1 MLRLWNKSSQSSR
14 LPFSTGKMILADL
27 VVGALSALALP
38 PVYCLPALALGLLY
52 LYRCTQDAS
61 SNRQLAVHA
70 FFFGLGYH
78 TAALSWLTNA
88 ILTRAHDFW
97 WAVPIAAPGCA
108 LILAP
113 FIMVPVLLCRLVPAG
128 PWRMVLLASLWTLA
142 DMARVFIFTGFPW
155 NPTGSIVEI
164 PGLVGD
170 LLIQP
175 ASIIGVDGLTF
186 VVVLLGLLVWEGRK
200 HRLGLGCFLLVWLA
214 GGAYALTHR
223 HDLPVTN
230 PVVVLVQGNVR
241 ERDILSR
248 DGAVEAFRL
257 YLRLTNEGVAKA
269 RDLAG
274 DSSAG
279 DRSIV
284 YLWPESGFPGLL
296 DEDES
301 ARRMIARAAD
311 GTWGMIGSDRRDEA
325 NRYYNSIMAL
335 DESGQVRAVYDKSTL
350 VPFGE
355 YQPRFIP
362 FNLLPGQLTPGG
374 GVTTWDL
381 PGLGAVDP
389 LVCYEVIFSGR
400 VVGARR
406 PDWIANVTND
416 AWFGNSAGP
425 RQHLATVRIRAVEEG
440 LPVVQA
446 ANMGITAAFDASGHE
461 LGRLPWGKAG
471 TLILALPSPHRATL
485 FSRYGRTIPLAL
497 CLLSGAMAVFLGY
510 RRK

>member
-1 MLRLWNKSSQSSR
+1 MLRLWKKSSQSSR

-38 PVYCLPALALGLLY
+38 PLYCLPALALGLLY

-61 SNRQLAVHA
+61 STRQLALHA

-88 ILTRAHDFW
+88 ILTRAHEFW

-113 FIMVPVLLCRLVPAG
+113 FIMVPVILCRVVPAG

-155 NPTGSIVEI
+155 NPTGSILEM
-164 PGLVGD
+164 PGLAGD

-175 ASIIGVDGLTF
+175 ASVIGVDGLTLL
-186 VVVLLGLLVWEGRK
+186 VVLVGLLVWQGR
-200 HRLGLGCFLLVWLA
+200 RFRIGLGCLMILWMA
-214 GGAYALTHR
+214 GGAYVLR
-223 HDLPVTN
+223 HGHSLPVSN
-230 PVVVLVQGNVR
+230 PVVVLAQGNVS

-248 DGAVEAFRL
+248 DGALDAFRL
-257 YLRLTNEGVAKA
+257 YLRLTSEGVARA
-269 RDLAG
+269 RSLA
-274 DSSAG
+274 S

-296 DEDES
+296 DEDEG
-301 ARRMIARAAD
+301 ARRMIAQAAD
-311 GTWGMIGSDRRDEA
+311 GTWGMVGSDRRDA
-325 NRYYNSIMAL
+325 DSRFYNSIMAL
-335 DESGQVRAVYDKSTL
+335 DESGQIRAVYDKSTL

-362 FNLLPGQLTPGG
+362 FNLLPDQLTSGK
-374 GVTTWDL
+374 GVTTWVL

-389 LVCYEVIFSGR
+389 LVCYEIIFSGR
-400 VVGARR
+400 IVGARR
-406 PDWIANVTND
+406 PDWIANITND
-416 AWFGNSAGP
+416 AWFGDSAGP
-425 RQHLATVRIRAVEEG
+425 RQHLATARMRAVEEG

-461 LGRLPWGKAG
+461 LARLPWAKAG
-471 TLILALPSPHRATL
+471 TLVVALPSPHRPTL
-485 FSRYGRTIPLAL
+485 FSRYGRTIPLSMCLMTAL
-497 CLLSGAMAVFLGY
+497 VAVFLGY